1 MSNPYESPVYLCRN
15 VTTTGVQPAVL
26 DIGSFSEPGY
36 PPVVQLVI
44 SAATVKIEGSQDA
57 VNFVDF
63 SGGGFTV
70 SDCYDLVPGVRFW
83 RINITANAG
92 SVTVMCG
99 AGPTGNGKVGLPNL
113 LIVTNTNASL

>member
-1 MSNPYESPVYLCRN
+1 MSSVYNPPVYLCKN
-15 VTTTGVQPAVL
+15 VTTTGIQPGVL

-36 PPVVQLVI
+36 PPVIQLII
-44 SAATVKIEGSQDA
+44 SNATVRVEGSQDGT
-57 VNFVDF
+57 NFVDF

-83 RINITANAG
+83 RINITVNTG

-113 LIVTNTNASL
+113 IIVTNTNASL